1 MNSQIPTYNEAIDA
15 LLSMAEQYLY
25 ERDKRMFT
33 HDFMVAG
40 EHCLDILERAGLMEK
55 VNAAYYKLKGE
66 RS

>member
-1 MNSQIPTYNEAIDA
+1 MPITIPSYDEILDA

-25 ERDKRMFT
+25 ERDKQMFT

-40 EHCLDILERAGLMEK
+40 ETCLDVLERAGLMEK